1 MVQHTKHEFQHYNLK
16 NYQQVYQNELYL
28 KFYCFLHIHIGK
40 TYILKE
46 FGEEQYENIA
56 YFNFDHDEALK
67 ELFVS
72 TKDQKRILEQL
83 VFATGKAIKPEK
95 TLIIF
100 DEVQECPNALN
111 SLKYFQEEVNEYHIV
126 CAGSLL
132 GIKLSHTSFPVG
144 KVEYLEM
151 YPMTFTEFL
160 LADNQENLVQYME
173 SITKI
178 EKIPDIIFNQL
189 NEKIKSYFIIGGMP
203 EVVKTWVS
211 TKDIEAVNRIQK
223 QILNCK

>member
-72 TKDQKRILEQL
+72 TKDPKRILEQL

-151 YPMTFTEFL
+151 
-160 LADNQENLVQYME
+160 QYME